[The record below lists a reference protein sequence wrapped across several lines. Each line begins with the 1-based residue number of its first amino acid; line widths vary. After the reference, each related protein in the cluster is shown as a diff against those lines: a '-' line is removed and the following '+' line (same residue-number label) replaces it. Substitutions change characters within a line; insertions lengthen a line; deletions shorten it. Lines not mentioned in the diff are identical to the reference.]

1 MPGMT
6 QPGKGAQFLQAS
18 GAEGKMA
25 DIGGQA
31 VIEGV
36 MMRSGDLWSVAV
48 RTPENEIVVKNN
60 RIRKLPRV
68 LKLPLIRGVVALI
81 QALSLG
87 ISALLYSAEVSGHE
101 EEKPSSL
108 ALTMTVLVAFV
119 IGILLFLLLPLY
131 ATKLLGIFY
140 GGINNSSLIFN
151 LVDGVIRV
159 FVFLTYIVIIGMND
173 DIKRVF
179 QYHGAEHMAVNAHEA
194 GEDLHPE
201 NVQKYG
207 VLHARCGTS
216 FLLMVMIMSILVFSV
231 IPKEWP
237 LIEKFIS
244 RIVLIPLIAGM
255 SYEFVKY
262 SSKRLNNPFIRAVAV
277 PGLWLQKLTTGRPSM
292 DQVEVA
298 IRALQEVLS
307 ESGEHWGKERS
318 GDVA

>member
-1 MPGMT
+1 MG
-6 QPGKGAQFLQAS
+6 
-18 GAEGKMA
+18 

-48 RTPENEIVVKNN
+48 RTPENDIVVRNN
-60 RIRKLPRV
+60 RIRKLPRI

-81 QALSLG
+81 QALSIG
-87 ISALLYSAEVSGHE
+87 ISALLYSAEASGHE
-101 EEKPSSL
+101 EERPSSL
-108 ALTMTVLVAFV
+108 ALTMTVLAAFV

-131 ATKLLGIFY
+131 ATRLMGIFY
-140 GGINNSSLIFN
+140 GSINESSLVFN
-151 LVDGVIRV
+151 LVDGILRV
-159 FVFLTYIVIIGMND
+159 FVFLAYIVIIGMND

-194 GEDLHPE
+194 GEELNPE
-201 NVQKYG
+201 NVEKYG

-216 FLLMVMIMSILVFSV
+216 FLLMVMIMSILVFSM

-237 LIEKFIS
+237 LIEKFLS

-262 SSKRLNNPFIRAVAV
+262 SSKRLNNPFVRAVAV
-277 PGLWLQKLTTGRPSM
+277 PGLWLQRLTTGRPSR

-298 IRALQEVLS
+298 IRALQEVLVDS
-307 ESGEHWGKERS
+307 VSAAEKERS